1 MTICTTGYGD
11 YIQIGYQR
19 EDGSVRGSAF
29 FVPTSIPVE
38 HGLPYSNAGIYFCEP
53 IFIKSSAID
62 HEIRNL
68 SDDFLGIYGDNGV
81 AIGYK
86 SGNTL
91 KTRLKMHENSP
102 ETTGDH
108 IESYGNWN
116 FKGYTLHNLRISNY
130 ILMNTFANTRT
141 KTAAETTTVLSE
153 IDDGTRY
160 IYKDVISVD
169 NRIIL
174 NIPNKF
180 SGCDY
185 TIVSVV
191 KKGFG
196 DYAVVKEEENRF
208 IIETDREMKMNIE
221 ISIDTSNLKNTIKPE
236 EEIEKGE

>member
-1 MTICTTGYGD
+1 
-11 YIQIGYQR
+11 
-19 EDGSVRGSAF
+19 
-29 FVPTSIPVE
+29 
-38 HGLPYSNAGIYFCEP
+38 
-53 IFIKSSAID
+53 
-62 HEIRNL
+62 
-68 SDDFLGIYGDNGV
+68 
-81 AIGYK
+81 
-86 SGNTL
+86 
-91 KTRLKMHENSP
+91 
-102 ETTGDH
+102 
-108 IESYGNWN
+108 
-116 FKGYTLHNLRISNY
+116 
-130 ILMNTFANTRT
+130 MNTFANTRT

-180 SGCDY
+180 SGCNY
-185 TIVSVV
+185 TIVSIV

-221 ISIDTSNLKNTIKPE
+221 ISIDTSPLKNTIKPE